1 MVDGLWFGHI
11 LNNALLHVLG
21 AIANNHFMVIEDF
34 LDHPFLVGGYSH
46 LMPSYVF
53 AVLFEKVAI
62 LRQLSEQRPNCG
74 ETMSTHLSRFF
85 RQRRRARK
93 LSFGDS
99 PADLATKM

>member
-21 AIANNHFMVIEDF
+21 ALANNNFMMIDDL

-46 LMPSYVF
+46 LTPSYLF

-62 LRQLSEQRPNCG
+62 FDSFPKSDRNCG
-74 ETMSTHLSRFF
+74 E
-85 RQRRRARK
+85 A
-93 LSFGDS
+93 
-99 PADLATKM
+99 